1 MSKPLKKDAT
11 YEDLCA
17 VPENFVAE
25 ILAGELY
32 ASPRPASPHAH
43 AGGRLFIRL
52 GGPFQDGEGGPGGWW
67 FLIEPELH
75 FGSDVLVPDIAGWRR
90 ERMPKIPSVA
100 YFTLAPDWLCE
111 VLSPSTKAIDR
122 RKKLPVYAREG
133 VGHVW
138 LVDPLLQTLEV
149 LRLESERWSKVAA
162 HEADAKVRAE
172 PFDAID
178 LALRALWL

>member
-1 MSKPLKKDAT
+1 MSRPLKKDAT

-90 ERMPKIPSVA
+90 ERMPRIPSVA

-122 RKKLPVYAREG
+122 RKKLPIYARES

-149 LRLESERWSKVAA
+149 LRLESEHWSKVAA

-172 PFDAID
+172 PFDAIE